1 LSHVP
6 EFARST
12 TGERV
17 NGMRGGMPRECGYDE
32 AAENPAKP

>member
-1 LSHVP
+1 VP

-17 NGMRGGMPRECGYDE
+17 NGMRGGMPRECGYDD
-32 AAENPAKP
+32 AGENPAKP